1 MTFFWNISSQYQV
14 RDLGLIQQIID
25 CAVEQVSST
34 KMVTDQF
41 EGASCLFWSIR
52 LLILYGRRGQLKI
65 EGNPDLDDSIEPSLS
80 QTYQQKILR
89 FKSFGWIL
97 RFTESRDSRL
107 RVMTWDLLT
116 LMFNYEFLKAH
127 PSMVHQ
133 SIGVFLRNN
142 ELFSV
147 KISVLKFLNK
157 VCESLMKNCE
167 DPEDSESNRDLSE
180 VDEHSHR
187 NLQGQVEMMTV

>member
-1 MTFFWNISSQYQV
+1 
-14 RDLGLIQQIID
+14 
-25 CAVEQVSST
+25 
-34 KMVTDQF
+34 
-41 EGASCLFWSIR
+41 
-52 LLILYGRRGQLKI
+52 
-65 EGNPDLDDSIEPSLS
+65 
-80 QTYQQKILR
+80 
-89 FKSFGWIL
+89 
-97 RFTESRDSRL
+97 
-107 RVMTWDLLT
+107 MTWDLLT